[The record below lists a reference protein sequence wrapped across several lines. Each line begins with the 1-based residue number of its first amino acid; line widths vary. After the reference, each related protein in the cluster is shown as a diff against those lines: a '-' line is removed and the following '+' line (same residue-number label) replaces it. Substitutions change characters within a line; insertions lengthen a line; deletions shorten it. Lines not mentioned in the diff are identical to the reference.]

1 MEKVKVQ
8 VTDNPQGHRHAGQE
22 VEPGEV
28 LEVWPW
34 QAASLHKKGIARPF
48 SEEKKARRSR
58 RSKTD
63 EEVEAPAEESVTDH
77 PSEGADETP
86 DQ

>member
-8 VTDNPQGHRHAGQE
+8 VTDNPQGHRHIDHE
-22 VEPGEV
+22 VEPGEI
-28 LEVWPW
+28 LEVWPH
-34 QAASLHKKGIARPF
+34 QAAFLHERGIAVAY
-48 SEEKKARRSR
+48 SEKKARRSR
-58 RSKTD
+58 KSETED
-63 EEVEAPAEESVTDH
+63 EVEAPSEESVTDH